1 MKGLSNNQLKIIAL
15 VAMTIDHVG
24 AYLFPQIQWL
34 RIVGRLAFPIFAY
47 MIAEGCH
54 HTRSMGK
61 YLGTMALFALVC
73 QTVDYFATGSLYMSI
88 LVTFTLSIGLI
99 FCYKKAEK
107 RENPLWVALLVLG
120 LVAARYICQQL
131 PQLLPD
137 TDFGVDYGFIGVL
150 IPWALYLV
158 KNKNFRLIMLA
169 GCLAVLAMNSTQ
181 IQWYALLAVALIA
194 FYNGQRGKKNLKWL
208 FYIYYPLHL
217 VAIYGVSFLL

>member
-15 VAMTIDHVG
+15 VTMTVDHVG

-47 MIAEGCH
+47 MIAEGCR

-73 QTVDYFATGSLYMSI
+73 QMADYFATGSVYMSI

-99 FCYKKAEK
+99 FCYQKAEK
-107 RENPLWVALLVLG
+107 TKNPLWAVL
-120 LVAARYICQQL
+120 
-131 PQLLPD
+131 LLPD
-137 TDFGVDYGFIGVL
+137 TDFGVDYGFIGVV

-158 KNKNFRLIMLA
+158 KNKKYRLVMLA
-169 GCLAVLAMNSTQ
+169 VCLAALAMNSYY
-181 IQWYALLAVALIA
+181 IQWYALLSVPLIA
-194 FYNGQRGKKNLKWL
+194 FYNGRRGKKNLKWL

-217 VAIYGVSFLL
+217 AAIYGISFLL